1 MIIIHLKGVNG
12 ISQEIYDKMLEQ
24 IDYLLLVCPHCHH
37 TGTTVHAYYD
47 RGVKYNGKYFRLI
60 VLRVICSFCGKTH
73 AILPDT
79 IVPYSLVTL
88 ADTIGIVLAESPQ
101 EVDKM
106 LASNICLDLSDVY
119 RIKTKFKMFWKERLS
134 SFEINIDQSISRNCI
149 RMFARQF
156 MQIRCTLCGDYG

>member
-1 MIIIHLKGVNG
+1 MVSHRKFMTKCSNKSIISYWSVPIV
-12 ISQEIYDKMLEQ
+12 IIPEPQYTPIM
-24 IDYLLLVCPHCHH
+24 
-37 TGTTVHAYYD
+37 
-47 RGVKYNGKYFRLI
+47 I

-88 ADTIGIVLAESPQ
+88 ADTIGIILAESPQ
-101 EVDKM
+101 EVDRM

-119 RIKTKFKMFWKERLS
+119 RIKTKFKMFWIERLS
-134 SFEINIDQSISRNCI
+134 SFEINIDHSISRNCI